1 MAKERPP
8 DWMPDF
14 SYATRVAHPSS
25 SAPGLRVSRAS
36 SNPPRSANIS
46 DDEDSMCNITNRC
59 SPKAV
64 YTMVS
69 KLSEFKKQLIRDIG
83 FGGILDL
90 PCINKVNLRLSAW
103 LLTKLD
109 TEDSELVISESRRI
123 YVHERDVGIVFGL
136 PCGEIDVASMD
147 VTSEQIESI
156 KSLCGL
162 NSKDGRSFKGVE
174 FVLEK
179 HLDDRSSRIER
190 DSFKIAFV
198 IFVMGHL
205 LAPSAKYDC
214 GNLDFWGALKDT
226 EMLERMNWCRY
237 VYSHVLDAAQKARDE
252 MIRKNRVTNLYG
264 CHLFLQVLFLDNVDI
279 RGLNKKHNILPRI
292 SVFDAESLKTMATM
306 CESRD
311 GSNFNSFVGLR
322 APNSTAYMRHMYQSV
337 HNVTRRPV
345 TPLPHTP
352 LPLSSTHQ
360 GPSEQL
366 TAETYTF
373 REHADFGS
381 YIRARYPTLNKL
393 YAIDYIRMHNAKMFR
408 EITSFRSSV
417 MRLNAKLLD
426 WLVSN
431 VDPVHLAMIHKKP
444 LQSPPMPADAA
455 MKVNIPST
463 AEQHSPVA
471 VVATA
476 TGGTATPS
484 RGFGVQPKEMRASE
498 TVKRAAD
505 DQHSV
510 HVKKKRLHIG
520 GNVLDTASVGASLTS
535 PEPKQM
541 SYQLGMEE
549 YVPEHGKKE
558 YFTIDPPSFDL
569 GIDTSPLADPFVTP
583 KSKVAQIPHV
593 ISPIPYQSGIPS
605 VYHSAHSAVPPSPIS
620 STINFA
626 QEVVQDMIDT
636 IEDGSSQKEYV
647 LYGQQ
652 ISENFIRQ
660 PFPLSPL
667 PTPAWPSP
675 RQEECPEAGVLE
687 MLHIYVRDSKHI
699 DDMFIVLFVS
709 LWIVHPFP
717 KQLVISARDIKDNF
731 QTPKLT
737 EFHIV
742 DAIIRRLNQ
751 TDVSVAHGGTKL
763 RWRHFL
769 ESDFGMQSIAG
780 YHPEETQ
787 SVLNQFIHFDYS
799 VSYCKKII
807 IPVLVDEI
815 WAAYMFDL
823 DEDVVHILD
832 PGHCPS
838 RYAVHAHFQKK
849 IYATMERC
857 FNAFFTGYTM
867 NPEQD
872 LQVQYPKLCD
882 TFSRY

>member
-36 SNPPRSANIS
+36 STPPRSANIS

-381 YIRARYPTLNKL
+381 YIRARYPTLV
-393 YAIDYIRMHNAKMFR
+393 IDNVPTMN
-408 EITSFRSSV
+408 SV
-417 MRLNAKLLD
+417 RFYVCM
-426 WLVSN
+426 VTFY
-431 VDPVHLAMIHKKP
+431 HC
-444 LQSPPMPADAA
+444 
-455 MKVNIPST
+455 
-463 AEQHSPVA
+463 
-471 VVATA
+471 
-476 TGGTATPS
+476 
-484 RGFGVQPKEMRASE
+484 
-498 TVKRAAD
+498 
-505 DQHSV
+505 
-510 HVKKKRLHIG
+510 
-520 GNVLDTASVGASLTS
+520 
-535 PEPKQM
+535 
-541 SYQLGMEE
+541 
-549 YVPEHGKKE
+549 VPE
-558 YFTIDPPSFDL
+558 
-569 GIDTSPLADPFVTP
+569 
-583 KSKVAQIPHV
+583 Q
-593 ISPIPYQSGIPS
+593 
-605 VYHSAHSAVPPSPIS
+605 
-620 STINFA
+620 
-626 QEVVQDMIDT
+626 
-636 IEDGSSQKEYV
+636 
-647 LYGQQ
+647 
-652 ISENFIRQ
+652 
-660 PFPLSPL
+660 
-667 PTPAWPSP
+667 
-675 RQEECPEAGVLE
+675 
-687 MLHIYVRDSKHI
+687 
-699 DDMFIVLFVS
+699 
-709 LWIVHPFP
+709 
-717 KQLVISARDIKDNF
+717 
-731 QTPKLT
+731 
-737 EFHIV
+737 
-742 DAIIRRLNQ
+742 AICN
-751 TDVSVAHGGTKL
+751 
-763 RWRHFL
+763 
-769 ESDFGMQSIAG
+769 
-780 YHPEETQ
+780 
-787 SVLNQFIHFDYS
+787 
-799 VSYCKKII
+799 
-807 IPVLVDEI
+807 
-815 WAAYMFDL
+815 
-823 DEDVVHILD
+823 
-832 PGHCPS
+832 
-838 RYAVHAHFQKK
+838 
-849 IYATMERC
+849 
-857 FNAFFTGYTM
+857 
-867 NPEQD
+867 
-872 LQVQYPKLCD
+872 
-882 TFSRY
+882 